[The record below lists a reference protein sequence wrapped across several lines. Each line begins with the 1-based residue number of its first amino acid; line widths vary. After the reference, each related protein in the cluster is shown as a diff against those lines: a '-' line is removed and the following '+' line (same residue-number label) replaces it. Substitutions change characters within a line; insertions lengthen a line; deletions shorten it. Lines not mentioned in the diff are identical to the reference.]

1 MDYRPIQLTT
11 SDGFAAIENARLFA
25 AAQDSPGPEGEKPE
39 TIYRT
44 TDGRQFTV
52 RESCAE
58 IDALLRA
65 ASLKINT
72 TMAGDMMELCRL
84 ATIVLAF
91 AEGAR
96 AIGYSVPPSLSIP
109 EVNSAFKELP
119 ELIGRWYHPPRPAAE
134 LYPKG

>member
-11 SDGFAAIENARLFA
+11 ADGFAAIENAALFA
-25 AAQDSPGPEGEKPE
+25 AAQDSPGAEGEKPE

-44 TDGRQFTV
+44 TDGRQFSV

-72 TMAGDMMELCRL
+72 TMAGDMTEICRL
-84 ATIVLAF
+84 AKIVLAF
-91 AEGAR
+91 AEGAH
-96 AIGYSVPPSLSIP
+96 AAGYSTPLPLSIP
-109 EVNSAFKELP
+109 EVNDAFKALP
-119 ELIGRWYHPPRPAAE
+119 ELIGRWYHPRRAASE
-134 LYPKG
+134 LYPKA